1 MVFPGCFGAVSPEE
15 AFVLCSVLLFRGLV
29 LQKETSL
36 FRRVFC
42 VFFLTYEATEDKTIR
57 WHHCLNGHEFEH
69 TPEVVKDREPGV
81 LQSMGSQRVRH
92 NLATEQQ
99 QQNQHLVIIE
109 NIIFKKHVSTLP

>member
-69 TPEVVKDREPGV
+69 TPEGSEGQGTWCAAVYGV
-81 LQSMGSQRVRH
+81 TKSQTQ
-92 NLATEQQ
+92 L
-99 QQNQHLVIIE
+99 
-109 NIIFKKHVSTLP
+109 SD